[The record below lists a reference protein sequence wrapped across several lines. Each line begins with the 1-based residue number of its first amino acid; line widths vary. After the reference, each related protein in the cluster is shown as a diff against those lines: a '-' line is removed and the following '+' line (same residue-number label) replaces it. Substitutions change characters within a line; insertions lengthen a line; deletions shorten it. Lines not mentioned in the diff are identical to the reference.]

1 MGFWKEVKK
10 EWTWERMKW
19 SWPDFVAVFP
29 AAFIAS
35 EYSRPFWKYML
46 VWIITF
52 CITKFIII
60 TIINLIK
67 KS

>member
-1 MGFWKEVKK
+1 M
-10 EWTWERMKW
+10 
-19 SWPDFVAVFP
+19 
-29 AAFIAS
+29 

-60 TIINLIK
+60 NLIY
-67 KS
+67 

>member
-1 MGFWKEVKK
+1 M
-10 EWTWERMKW
+10 
-19 SWPDFVAVFP
+19 
-29 AAFIAS
+29 

-60 TIINLIK
+60 NLIYYLYVQQSNK
-67 KS
+67 LEARATVAIAMSALRMAAASGGGS